1 MKIIKT
7 WLPAITGMCCMAFG
21 AGIMSIYGF
30 FVEPLSHEFG
40 VGAAVLNTGPIAL
53 LLVPAIFG
61 ALIGKL
67 ADSLPVR
74 NIMLAGAGIGM
85 AALVAIGQAPTLVW
99 VAVGFVS
106 FSLGMSMYGPV
117 VVNGMLVKLY
127 PGREARALALAA
139 IGMSLAAIILPPL
152 TGSLLANFDWRL
164 ALQILAAGLLV
175 VLWVMILAGTPRGVV
190 ETAPS
195 TEKLVAGA
203 FYRIRAFWLIGLCVA
218 LGLNVMIVLTICFPP
233 FFTGRGYSVADA
245 GWFLAVSGLAGLVG
259 KSCLAWQGDAVR
271 NAVKWLAAGLLL
283 TQVVGLLLL
292 YVSVETWQ
300 VVVALV
306 LLGAAN
312 GAFIPMHPY
321 LNSRYFDAAII
332 SQVTG
337 AQMPL
342 FLPLGLTGAPLAGYV
357 FDQTGSYDVVMLA
370 LAATLV
376 IAALLIACTPAATKV
391 PAN

>member
-1 MKIIKT
+1 MQIIKT
-7 WLPAITGMCCMAFG
+7 WLPALTGMCCMAFG
-21 AGIMSIYGF
+21 SGIMSIYGF
-30 FVEPLSHEFG
+30 FVEPLSQEFG

-53 LLVPAIFG
+53 LLVPALLG

-67 ADSLPVR
+67 ADRLPVR
-74 NIMLAGAGIGM
+74 NIMLAGAAIGM
-85 AALVAIGQAPTLVW
+85 FALIGIGQAPTLVW
-99 VAVGFVS
+99 IAGGFVI

-127 PGREARALALAA
+127 SGREARALALAA
-139 IGMSLAAIILPPL
+139 IGVSLAAITLPPL
-152 TGSLLANFDWRL
+152 IGSLLAHFDWRL

-175 VLWVMILAGTPRGVV
+175 VLWMMILAGTPRGVV
-190 ETAPS
+190 ETVGS
-195 TEKLVAGA
+195 TETLVAGA

-245 GWFLAVSGLAGLVG
+245 GWFLAISGLAGLAG
-259 KSCLAWQGDAVR
+259 KSCLAWQGDTVR

-283 TQVVGLLLL
+283 MQVAGLLLL
-292 YVSVETWQ
+292 YLSVETWQ
-300 VVVALV
+300 VVIALI

-321 LNSRYFDAAII
+321 LNSRYFDASII

-342 FLPLGLTGAPLAGYV
+342 FLPFGLTGAPLAGYV
-357 FDQTGSYDVVMLA
+357 FDQTGSYDIVMLA

-376 IAALLIACTPAATKV
+376 IAAVLIACTPATAKQRS
-391 PAN
+391 N